1 MTDAALTPREHED
14 LCTLAGL
21 IVPASKRFSVP
32 GADDPIVF
40 ADIVA
45 SMRHE
50 LNDIRAALQFVNSRC
65 GEPLASLE
73 LAEQMRVAAE
83 LRAMGGRAV
92 DTLTRHILL
101 CYYRDDRVMRSSG
114 TGRLVSARSGKGT
127 PILLASRIARHLNQ
141 RYEETL
147 KLWPMSRSGR

>member
-1 MTDAALTPREHED
+1 MTDATLTPEEQAD
-14 LCTLAGL
+14 LRRLAAL
-21 IVPASKRFSVP
+21 IVPASKKFSVP

-50 LNDIRAALQFVNSRC
+50 LNDIRAALQLASGLR
-65 GEPLASLE
+65 GQPLASLE
-73 LAEQMRVAAE
+73 LADQMQISAE

-101 CYYRDDRVMRSSG
+101 CYYRDDRVMRSLGIEPRPPFPGGFAVEQGDWS
-114 TGRLVSARSGKGT
+114 LLDPVKARA
-127 PILLASRIARHLNQ
+127 PFWRQAS
-141 RYEETL
+141 
-147 KLWPMSRSGR
+147 

>member
-1 MTDAALTPREHED
+1 MTETMTDAALTPREHED

-40 ADIVA
+40 ADIFA

-101 CYYRDDRVMRSSG
+101 CYYRDDRVMRSLGIEPRPPFPGGFPLEQGDWSLLDPVKARPSFWRHASQG
-114 TGRLVSARSGKGT
+114 T
-127 PILLASRIARHLNQ
+127 
-141 RYEETL
+141 
-147 KLWPMSRSGR
+147 

>member
-1 MTDAALTPREHED
+1 MTDASLTPEEQAD
-14 LCTLAGL
+14 LRTLAAL
-21 IVPASKRFSVP
+21 IIPASKKFSVP

-50 LNDIRAALQFVNSRC
+50 LNDIRATLQLASGLR
-65 GEPLASLE
+65 GQPLASLE
-73 LAEQMRVAAE
+73 PADQMQVSVE

-101 CYYRDDRVMRSSG
+101 CYYRDDRVMRSLGIEPRPPFPGGFTVEQGDWSLLDPVKARAPFWRQASQG
-114 TGRLVSARSGKGT
+114 T
-127 PILLASRIARHLNQ
+127 
-141 RYEETL
+141 
-147 KLWPMSRSGR
+147 

>member
-1 MTDAALTPREHED
+1 
-14 LCTLAGL
+14 L
-21 IVPASKRFSVP
+21 IVPASKKFSVP

-50 LNDIRAALQFVNSRC
+50 LNDIRAALQLASGLR
-65 GEPLASLE
+65 GQPLASLE
-73 LAEQMRVAAE
+73 LADQMQISAE

-101 CYYRDDRVMRSSG
+101 CYYRDDRVMRSLGIEPRPPFPGGFAVEQGDWS
-114 TGRLVSARSGKGT
+114 LLDPVKARA
-127 PILLASRIARHLNQ
+127 PFWRQAS
-141 RYEETL
+141 
-147 KLWPMSRSGR
+147 

>member
-1 MTDAALTPREHED
+1 MTDASLTPEEQAD
-14 LCTLAGL
+14 LRRLAAL
-21 IVPASKRFSVP
+21 IVPASKKFSVP

-50 LNDIRAALQFVNSRC
+50 LNDIRAALQLASGLR
-65 GEPLASLE
+65 GQPLASLE
-73 LAEQMRVAAE
+73 LADQMQISAE

-101 CYYRDDRVMRSSG
+101 CYYRDDRVMRSLGIEPRPPFPGGFAVEQGDWS
-114 TGRLVSARSGKGT
+114 LLDPVKARA
-127 PILLASRIARHLNQ
+127 PFWRQAS
-141 RYEETL
+141 
-147 KLWPMSRSGR
+147 